1 MCNCDLPK
9 YKDEFIQEH
18 ALEFFSSSDLE
29 IIVKG
34 GWGKGQWNIACNFTL
49 QIYP

>member
-1 MCNCDLPK
+1 MVSIYQYTQLVLMCNCDLPK

-29 IIVKG
+29 IIVRG
-34 GWGKGQWNIACNFTL
+34 GWGKGQ
-49 QIYP
+49 